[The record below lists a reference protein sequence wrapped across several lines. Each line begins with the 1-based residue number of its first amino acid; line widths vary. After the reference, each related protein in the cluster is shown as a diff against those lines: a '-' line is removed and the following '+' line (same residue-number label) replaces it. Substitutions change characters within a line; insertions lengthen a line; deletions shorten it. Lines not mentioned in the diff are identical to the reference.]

1 MGNDPQVVATDYRAG
16 QALVAD
22 KDFAANAS
30 FFQAAFEIGRRH
42 KVMNPQK
49 MRSEY
54 GKMIYLLQ
62 DSQTSDV
69 QELLQVRSIQ
79 TCFNT

>member
-1 MGNDPQVVATDYRAG
+1 
-16 QALVAD
+16 
-22 KDFAANAS
+22 
-30 FFQAAFEIGRRH
+30 
-42 KVMNPQK
+42 MNPEK